1 MSQSN
6 TFSRVLAITGAVT
19 ALSATGYAIYFDYQR
34 RNNAGFR
41 KGLKREMKKQAKV
54 QKLEEEESKQK
65 KLQEVGEALTKDLA
79 TDPLP
84 SDPAERE
91 ASFAANVELGE
102 RLSMVPGKELE
113 AACKFYKALSVYPN
127 PADLLGIYQRS
138 VPENIYEYIVLM
150 IAVYP
155 PTNIASIING
165 VQGQGFAA
173 AEAATD
179 AELSALSQANDID
192 E

>member
-1 MSQSN
+1 MSQSSA
-6 TFSRVLAITGAVT
+6 FSRVLAVTGALT
-19 ALSATGYAIYFDYQR
+19 ALSLTGYAIYFDYQR
-34 RNNAGFR
+34 RNNPEFR
-41 KGLKREMKKQAKV
+41 KGLKRELKKQAKAL
-54 QKLEEEESKQK
+54 KLEEEEAKQR

-84 SDPAERE
+84 TDPAQRE
-91 ASFAANVELGE
+91 ASFATNVELGE
-102 RLSMVPGKELE
+102 RLSVVPGKELE

-165 VQGQGFAA
+165 VQNPTAA
-173 AEAATD
+173 VSE
-179 AELSALSQANDID
+179 AELAAMSKVNDID